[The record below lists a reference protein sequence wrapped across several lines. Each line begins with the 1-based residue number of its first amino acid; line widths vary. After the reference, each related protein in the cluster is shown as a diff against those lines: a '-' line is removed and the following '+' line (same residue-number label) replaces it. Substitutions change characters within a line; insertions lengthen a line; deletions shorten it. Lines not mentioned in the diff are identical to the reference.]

1 MYPHVNVKITF
12 LRTDVVA
19 LLALQKSVLVVQLLM
34 QQMAPFQIRL
44 VTANSAVIQGPSE
57 KFANVTL
64 RIKRIPFYLGRLI
77 VAHLRR
83 VGRTGRIPF
92 LQNRLHLV
100 DYQCRLRTVG
110 PRIDVLGIAL
120 DFPLGFVTRVHLLLF
135 NVTRKHSLR
144 FRNWFGLSNR
154 FRLLLFNFDIA
165 LRNLLLNLNR
175 RSLGRSRLVGRRQA
189 ENRKIV
195 PHKYSATPR
204 RELVDC
210 FSPLLS
216 RRDWKRS
223 NVGADL
229 INVQHLHEIDA
240 LQRDPHPPHV
250 LPYVLLRLQAS
261 LLELVRE
268 IDGLS
273 ALAADG
279 RVRRNAKIQ
288 LRDAVFQLGRYGSR
302 FGIQWNGV
310 EVRDLG
316 SVVYFAQACSAHVED
331 FRREIRVHYFRFK
344 ASKSFLLSAFF

>member
-189 ENRKIV
+189 
-195 PHKYSATPR
+195 
-204 RELVDC
+204 
-210 FSPLLS
+210 LLS